1 MNTNYNTSLFS
12 GMHILKEVCY
22 MMTSFPAIH
31 IFHDSVIFSLER
43 LKRPY
48 IRNTVFISQH
58 LLQPPSIITTGL
70 WLLWEKLKSMF
81 ISGKPLW
88 SCYFKGT
95 YLFHR
100 TSCNN
105 CFLKSTVLNDCKH
118 LQRFHSFMVNVLI
131 WQFHNSNFKYSF
143 SIVNVLE
150 EQLLTFPLLR
160 VNFGTVTFC

>member
-70 WLLWEKLKSMF
+70 WLL
-81 ISGKPLW
+81 
-88 SCYFKGT
+88 
-95 YLFHR
+95 
-100 TSCNN
+100 
-105 CFLKSTVLNDCKH
+105 
-118 LQRFHSFMVNVLI
+118 
-131 WQFHNSNFKYSF
+131 
-143 SIVNVLE
+143 
-150 EQLLTFPLLR
+150 
-160 VNFGTVTFC
+160 